1 MDSIRNLGLNI
12 LEYLGVN
19 NYDKITD
26 NIYLGNYKA
35 SEREVIDKEKFD
47 VIVNCT
53 ATLPFNHNKT
63 YNHRLRVFDDLTT
76 ISNVKLFENIIRI
89 LPILDHHVRHN
100 RKILIH
106 CKAGMQ
112 RSVTL
117 VIAYHVKYHG
127 MTIPQARKYVKSKRS
142 VAYMAGCNF
151 NLCLVM
157 LDKNL

>member
-1 MDSIRNLGLNI
+1 MDNIRNFGLNI
-12 LEYLGVN
+12 LESLGVD
-19 NYDKITD
+19 NYNKITD

-35 SEREVIDKEKFD
+35 TERKIIDKEKFD

-53 ATLPFNHNKT
+53 ATLPFHHNNT
-63 YNHRLRVFDDLTT
+63 YNHRLNVHDDLTT
-76 ISNVKLFENIIRI
+76 ISNIKLFQNIMRI
-89 LPILDHHVRHN
+89 LPIIHNHVKNN

-117 VIAYHVKYHG
+117 VIAYLVKYHKLN
-127 MTIPQARKYVKSKRS
+127 IEQAKKYVKSKRP
-142 VAYMAGCNF
+142 VAYMTGSNF

>member
-1 MDSIRNLGLNI
+1 MNTIRNLGLNI
-12 LEYLGVN
+12 LEYFGVN
-19 NYDKITD
+19 NYDKITN

-35 SEREVIDKEKFD
+35 SKMEVIDKEKFD
-47 VIVNCT
+47 VVINCT
-53 ATLPFNHNKT
+53 ATLPFYRNNI
-63 YNHRLRVFDDLTT
+63 YNHRLNVHDDLTT
-76 ISNVKLFENIIRI
+76 ISNTKLFQNILRI
-89 LPILDHHVRHN
+89 LPVIHNHVQNN

-117 VIAYHVKYHG
+117 VIAYLVKYHKLS
-127 MTIPQARKYVKSKRS
+127 ISQAEQYVKSKRS
-142 VAYMAGCNF
+142 VAYMTGSNF